1 MNHTSPDATGRCP
14 ECGAALDQGVTCQE
28 QLAEVLGWESLDREL
43 FQLHFYT
50 VACFNLQH
58 PAQFTDDAI
67 QQLRSTFVAAID
79 GTTPLETL
87 RRQMGSKFETSSR
100 VLKDPGDRH
109 PVLREWDVT
118 MADVYH
124 DGRPEGASYRVRR
137 WATSIRSRL

>member
-1 MNHTSPDATGRCP
+1 
-14 ECGAALDQGVTCQE
+14 LDEGVTCQE
-28 QLAEVLGWESLDREL
+28 QLAEVLGWESIDREL

-58 PAQFTDDAI
+58 PAQFTDEAV

-87 RRQMGSKFETSSR
+87 RRDMGARFEGKR
-100 VLKDPGDRH
+100 PVLKDTADRH
-109 PVLREWDVT
+109 PVLREWEMT
-118 MADVYH
+118 MADVH
-124 DGRPEGASYRVRR
+124 HHGRPEGASYRVRR